1 MLESVHPLATKLA
14 EHIAGEVRF
23 DTPTRLIYSTDASN
37 YQVMPLG
44 VVLPKTK
51 DDVIA
56 AVKLCAEHGVSIIPR
71 GGGSNLCGSA
81 IGAGVVIDFTK
92 YMDQVIAVDAATR
105 EARVQAG
112 VILGQ
117 LNKQLAKQSLQFGP
131 DPASAE
137 RASVGGVIGA
147 NATGSH
153 SIRYGMT
160 ADNLNAV
167 QAVLADGALAE
178 FRAEESGK
186 VRRGESGILTFPL
199 SHFPTFSDI
208 GTIVEQHSAAIYRD
222 FPKVW
227 RRASGYNADF
237 TAEML
242 AYDAAHP
249 MACLTAA
256 NAKRQGSNLDNH
268 LRVVSQRNLAPL
280 FAGAE
285 GTLGVLTE
293 ATLNLFPKPK
303 HTALVITTFES
314 LLESVRHVP
323 ALLTLHPSAIEL
335 IGGMFIRLAR
345 DLPECKER
353 IGWLEGQANPE
364 GLLVIEFD
372 GETETEA
379 RAGVERLAK
388 LVAQEHL
395 PCTLNP
401 IFATKAQA
409 DVWFVRKIGLNVL
422 TSIRSEYKPISVVED
437 VAVPVECLPEYVTR
451 LNEIFALNNTEGA
464 FYAHA
469 SAGVLHVRPL
479 VNLRTA
485 EGLAKMQD
493 IGRRTLALCKEMSGA
508 MSGEH
513 GDGYERAHHT
523 PMLFGDEVY
532 AAFCAIKD
540 AFDPQNLLNP
550 GKKVRGVE
558 MEHHL
563 RLGPTYKTAPMQTTF
578 TFHLDGSFARAVEQC
593 NGSGVC
599 RKLDAG
605 VMCPSYR
612 ATREE
617 MHSTRG
623 RANLLREFIK
633 EQRLEIGDLRL
644 DAQISNPQSLVSN
657 PQSPKPTIDEV
668 RVALDLCLSCKACE
682 TECAAGVDMA
692 KLKSEFT
699 QHYYDENGTPL
710 RAWALGRIAPLSVL
724 ATAFAP
730 ISNWTMRQSLFKRV
744 MRVAPERT
752 MPAFASHT
760 FDDWWKKH
768 QASNVKR
775 QTSNVNPKSK
785 AVLFVDTFTRYNH
798 PQLGIDAVEVLERA
812 GVEVIIPPWKCC
824 GRPMLS
830 QGQPKA
836 MLDWARFNV
845 AQLAPYAKQGIPI
858 LGLEP
863 SCITALKDDY
873 LDLIPGEDTG
883 AVAKMTTSIEEFL
896 IVDCGLSI
904 AQSVPQRSSTIRNQ
918 KSEILLHGHCH
929 QKASYGTKGTRAAL
943 AQAGC
948 EVNEIDSTC
957 CGMAGAFGYE
967 AEHYAL
973 SQQVGELS
981 VLPAVRN
988 APADVIIVAP
998 GTSCRDQIQHFTG
1011 REALH
1016 PIQVIARRLRE
1027 MDAQQVADAPA
1038 QSVDLTNAN
1047 A

>member
-1 MLESVHPLATKLA
+1 MSPTDHPLATKLA
-14 EHIAGEVRF
+14 QHIAGEVRF

-37 YQVMPLG
+37 YQVMPAG
-44 VVLPKTK
+44 VVLPKTN

-56 AVKLCAEHGVSIIPR
+56 TVTLCAEHGVSVIPR
-71 GGGSNLCGSA
+71 GGGSSLCGSS
-81 IGAGVVIDFTK
+81 IGPGIVIDFTK
-92 YMDQVIAVDAATR
+92 YMDQVIDVDVARR
-105 EARVQAG
+105 EVRVQAG
-112 VILGQ
+112 VILGP
-117 LNKQLAKQSLQFGP
+117 LNKQLAKHGLQFGP

-137 RASVGGVIGA
+137 RAAVGGVIGT

-160 ADNLNAV
+160 ADNVNAV

-178 FRAEESGK
+178 FAAQSKGVNGRT
-186 VRRGESGILTFPL
+186 GERVIAHPITSSPL
-199 SHFPTFSDI
+199 HLFHQI
-208 GTIVEQHSAAIYRD
+208 QKIVEQRRAAIYRD

-237 TAEML
+237 FAEML
-242 AYDAAHP
+242 AFDPANP
-249 MACLTAA
+249 TACLTEA
-256 NAKRQGSNLDNH
+256 NAMRQGSNLDNH
-268 LRVVSQRNLAPL
+268 LRAIGQRNLAPL

-293 ATLNLFPKPK
+293 ATLNLFPRPK
-303 HTALVITTFES
+303 HTALVITSFES
-314 LLESVRHVP
+314 LIESMQHVP
-323 ALLTLHPSAIEL
+323 ALLTLHPSAVEL

-345 DLPECKER
+345 DLPECKDR
-353 IGWLEGQANPE
+353 IDWLQAQASPE

-372 GETETEA
+372 GETEAEA

-401 IFATKAQA
+401 IYAARAQA
-409 DVWFVRKIGLNVL
+409 DVWHVRKIGLNVL
-422 TSIRSEYKPISVVED
+422 TSIRSEFKPISVVED
-437 VAVPVECLPEYVTR
+437 VAVPVARLPEYVTR
-451 LNEIFALNNTEGA
+451 LNEIFALNHTEGA

-485 EGLAKMQD
+485 EGVAKMQD
-493 IGRRTLALCKEMSGA
+493 IGRRTLALCKEMGGA
-508 MSGEH
+508 MTGEH
-513 GDGYERAHHT
+513 GDGYERAHHNQA
-523 PMLFGDEVY
+523 LFGDEVY

-540 AFDPQNLLNP
+540 AFDPRNLLNP

-558 MEHHL
+558 MDHSL
-563 RLGPTYKTAPMQTTF
+563 RLGPNYKTVPMQTTF
-578 TFHLDGSFARAVEQC
+578 TFHLDGSFAKLVEQC

-612 ATREE
+612 VTREE

-623 RANLLREFIK
+623 RANLLRELIRDDG
-633 EQRLEIGDLRL
+633 RLTVD
-644 DAQISNPQSLVSN
+644 DQSTSSAVHRPS
-657 PQSPKPTIDEV
+657 SEEV
-668 RVALDLCLSCKACE
+668 KAALDLCLSCKACA

-692 KLKSEFT
+692 KLKSEFV
-699 QHYYDENGTPL
+699 QHYYDEHGTPL
-710 RAWALGRIAPLSVL
+710 RAWALGRIARLSVL

-730 ISNWTMRQSLFKRV
+730 ISNWMMRRSLFKRV
-744 MRVAPERT
+744 MRVAPQRT
-752 MPAFASHT
+752 LPAFASRT
-760 FDDWWKKH
+760 FDDWWKQHSKI
-768 QASNVKR
+768 Q
-775 QTSNVNPKSK
+775 NPKSK
-785 AVLFVDTFTRYNH
+785 IILFVDTFTRYNH
-798 PQLGIDAVEVLERA
+798 PHIGIDAVEVLERA
-812 GVEVIIPPWKCC
+812 GVEVIVPPWRCC

-836 MLDWARFNV
+836 MLDDARFNV
-845 AQLAPYAKQGIPI
+845 ATLAPYARQGIPI

-863 SCITALKDDY
+863 SCISAFKDDY
-873 LDLIPGEDTG
+873 LDLIPGEDTS
-883 AVAKMTTSIEEFL
+883 AVAKAFMSIEEFW
-896 IVDCGLSI
+896 ISDFGFRIQPSKI
-904 AQSVPQRSSTIRNQ
+904 QNP
-918 KSEILLHGHCH
+918 KSKILLHGHCH
-929 QKASYGTKGTRAAL
+929 QKSSYGTKGTRAAL

-948 EVNEIDSTC
+948 EVSEIDSTC

-988 APADVIIVAP
+988 APEGTLVVAP
-998 GTSCRDQIQHFTG
+998 GTSCRDQIAHFTG
-1011 REALH
+1011 RQALH
-1016 PIQVIARRLRE
+1016 PIEVIARRLRE
-1027 MDAQQVADAPA
+1027 LDEGQAQKTPA
-1038 QSVDLTNAN
+1038 
-1047 A
+1047 